1 MTELSYAY
9 GSLTG
14 PSDFESQ
21 LQSQKPSL
29 YEDEPAP
36 PPKAQKISPVQAQA
50 QIPVQVYA
58 TPAYSQAQAPA
69 PAYENQDQKLIDL
82 LKQIKQAP
90 VSQPKTD
97 NQSYFDKLFS
107 KRKELWK
114 ALQIT
119 FIILLAISIHFVIDH
134 YLKVYINNTDLSF
147 ERELFIRLLYP
158 IAIIFILWN
167 LKTFVK

>member
-14 PSDFESQ
+14 PSDFD
-21 LQSQKPSL
+21 LQKPSL
-29 YEDEPAP
+29 YEEEPESP
-36 PPKAQKISPVQAQA
+36 PPKSQSKQAPAQAQVPVQA
-50 QIPVQVYA
+50 YA
-58 TPAYSQAQAPA
+58 TPAYSQAQPT
-69 PAYENQDQKLIDL
+69 YDTNQDQKLIDL
-82 LKQIKQAP
+82 LKQIKQTPPQAP
-90 VSQPKTD
+90 VKTD

-107 KRKELWK
+107 KKKELWK
-114 ALQIT
+114 ALQVT

>member
-21 LQSQKPSL
+21 LQKPSL

-36 PPKAQKISPVQAQA
+36 PPKSQKAQVQAQA
-50 QIPVQVYA
+50 QAPVQVYA
-58 TPAYSQAQAPA
+58 TPAYQAPISSS
-69 PAYENQDQKLIDL
+69 YENQDQKLIDL
-82 LKQIKQAP
+82 LKQIKQTPPA
-90 VSQPKTD
+90 QQKTE

>member
-21 LQSQKPSL
+21 LQKPSL

-36 PPKAQKISPVQAQA
+36 PPKSQKAPQTQAQA
-50 QIPVQVYA
+50 QAPVQVYA
-58 TPAYSQAQAPA
+58 TPAYQAPISSS
-69 PAYENQDQKLIDL
+69 YENQDQKLIDL
-82 LKQIKQAP
+82 LKQIKQTPPA
-90 VSQPKTD
+90 QQKTE

>member
-21 LQSQKPSL
+21 LQKPSL

-36 PPKAQKISPVQAQA
+36 PPKSQKAPQAQA
-50 QIPVQVYA
+50 QVPVQVYA
-58 TPAYSQAQAPA
+58 TPAYQAPLA
-69 PAYENQDQKLIDL
+69 SGYENQDQKLIDL
-82 LKQIKQAP
+82 LKQIKQNPPA
-90 VSQPKTD
+90 QPKAE
-97 NQSYFDKLFS
+97 NQSYFEKLFS

-134 YLKVYINNTDLSF
+134 YLKVYITNTDLSF

>member
-21 LQSQKPSL
+21 LQKPSL
-29 YEDEPAP
+29 YDDEPAP
-36 PPKAQKISPVQAQA
+36 PPKSQKAPQAQA
-50 QIPVQVYA
+50 QAPVQVYA
-58 TPAYSQAQAPA
+58 TPAYSAPA

-82 LKQIKQAP
+82 LKQIKQNPP
-90 VSQPKTD
+90 VQPKVE
-97 NQSYFDKLFS
+97 NQSYFEKLFS

-134 YLKVYINNTDLSF
+134 YLKVYITNTDLSF